1 MDVQRGRQGTSARLS
16 VLACKATIAVVFL
29 AVLWAQVFVIPRAL
43 RDVVWMWSAQRVLD
57 LSLVG
62 AVTVVVGTLAAQVVL
77 VCMWRLLTR
86 VRQSTVFE
94 ARSFREVDVIIGCM
108 AVVTLCLLTAGVALA
123 PGDAAPG
130 IVLMFGVAGV
140 AAGGAA
146 VLMVVMRM
154 LLTQAVEMR
163 AELAE
168 VI

>member
-1 MDVQRGRQGTSARLS
+1 MDVQRRRQGASTEIS
-16 VLACKATIAVVFL
+16 VMACKATIAVVFL

-43 RDVVWMWSAQRVLD
+43 REVIEVWNAQRVVD
-57 LSLVG
+57 LSLLG
-62 AVTVVVGTLAAQVVL
+62 AVTVIVGTLAAQVVL

-94 ARSFREVDVIIGCM
+94 VRSFREVDVIIWCM
-108 AVVTLCLLTAGVALA
+108 AVVAVCLLAAGVALA

-154 LLTQAVEMR
+154 LLTQAVDMR
-163 AELAE
+163 SELEE